1 MTDSKIENV
10 IGALALAFADTL
22 QRDAQAEAPEA
33 GPAAAAVTLIGHVPG
48 LSIERLRRAL
58 SLSHSGAVRLIDRL
72 VAEGLAARFA
82 APDDHRA
89 VALRLTPLG
98 ETTCNAILSA
108 RQSGLASALAV
119 LDPQEV
125 QEFGKLAA
133 KVLRGLVGSEDQ
145 AYRICR
151 LCNYIA
157 CLECPVEAELSLAMA
172 TPDTR

>member
-58 SLSHSGAVRLIDRL
+58 SLSHSGAVRLVDRL

-82 APDDHRA
+82 APDHRA

-119 LDPQEV
+119 LDPQEL

-133 KVLRGLVGSEDQ
+133 KVLRGLVGNEDQ

-157 CLECPVEAELSLAMA
+157 CLDCPVEAELSMALA

>member
-1 MTDSKIENV
+1 MVDSKIENV
-10 IGALALAFADTL
+10 VGALALAIADTL
-22 QRDAQAEAPEA
+22 QRDAQAKAPEP

-58 SLSHSGAVRLIDRL
+58 SLSHSGAVRLVDRL
-72 VAEGLAARFA
+72 VAEGLAARSA

-98 ETTCNAILSA
+98 ETTCHAILSA
-108 RQSGLASALAV
+108 RQTGLASALAV
-119 LDPQEV
+119 LNSEEL

-133 KVLRGLVGSEDQ
+133 KLLRGLVGSEDR

-151 LCNYIA
+151 LCNYSA
-157 CLECPVEAELSLAMA
+157 CLECPVEAELAMA
-172 TPDTR
+172 AAIPDIR